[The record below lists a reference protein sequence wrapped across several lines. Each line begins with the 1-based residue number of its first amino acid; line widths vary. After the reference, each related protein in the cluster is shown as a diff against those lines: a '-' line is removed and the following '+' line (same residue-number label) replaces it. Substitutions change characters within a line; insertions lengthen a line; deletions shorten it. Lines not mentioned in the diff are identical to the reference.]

1 MTIYLDK
8 GILIFNKIASLIG
21 YKGHKIDVEISDAEM
36 YLQSFWDSGS
46 KKEFYCFDMSGKH
59 IPIIVQNAPLP
70 FYDGP
75 KADYTPSPDRFII
88 EHSTFG
94 GKDMGL
100 TIWLHPS
107 SVMVKSLP
115 TPSKP
120 DIPQNDL
127 FVLTTIK
134 AYKSSA
140 RPDAYRDAGFTT
152 VEIDKIKERLYQRGY
167 INKAGAITPDGR
179 NIVERSFDGLG
190 YQQSWQYN
198 FKKEAVVETVAKEL
212 I

>member
-8 GILIFNKIASLIG
+8 GTLIFARFASLLD
-21 YKGHKIDVEISDAEM
+21 YNGHKVDVEISDAKM

-75 KADYTPSPDRFII
+75 KADYIPSPDRFII

-100 TIWLHPS
+100 TVYLHPQS
-107 SVMVKSLP
+107 IMVKSLP
-115 TPSKP
+115 ATSKP
-120 DIPQNDL
+120 DIQQNDL
-127 FVLTTIK
+127 FILTTIK
-134 AYKSSA
+134 AYKSFA
-140 RPDAYRDAGFTT
+140 RPDAYKRAGFTT
-152 VEIDKIKERLYQRGY
+152 TEVDKIKERLFQQGY
-167 INKAGAITPDGR
+167 INKAGAITPAGR

-190 YQQSWQYN
+190 YQQTFQHS
-198 FKKEAVVETVAKEL
+198 FKKEIIIDISKEA
-212 I
+212 

>member
-8 GILIFNKIASLIG
+8 GTLIFTKFASLVG
-21 YKGHKIDVEISDAEM
+21 YNGHKIDVEISDSGM

-46 KKEFYCFDMSGKH
+46 KKEFYCFDMNGKY
-59 IPIIVQNAPLP
+59 IPVTVQNAPLP

-100 TIWLHPS
+100 TVYLHPA

-120 DIPQNDL
+120 DIEKNDL
-127 FVLTTIK
+127 FVLVTI
-134 AYKSSA
+134 ATYKSFA
-140 RPDAYRDAGFTT
+140 RPDAYRRAGFTT
-152 VEIDKIKERLYQRGY
+152 IEIDKIKERLFQHGY
-167 INKAGAITPDGR
+167 TNKAGAITPSGR
-179 NIVERSFDGLG
+179 NIVERSFDGHSA
-190 YQQSWQYN
+190 QSSFRYN
-198 FKKEAVVETVAKEL
+198 FKKEIIIDAISKEA
-212 I
+212 